1 MASLNSSSLI
11 HTVNT
16 TFMVGT
22 SGIQPNIINTCN
34 HIGLVV
40 QSDLGLRRY
49 AGTADNVTAFMD
61 LVRNVP
67 ANMKNDTLSFLCMDN
82 EGVYTAIAERCAM
95 TRYNLTQA
103 TKDILGNHPNLEP
116 YVILQNYTNTVGEQI
131 NVASPLNGKYGC
143 YGYATIDWLYPG
155 DKSNHTLVSS
165 RRMNS

>member
-1 MASLNSSSLI
+1 
-11 HTVNT
+11 
-16 TFMVGT
+16 
-22 SGIQPNIINTCN
+22 
-34 HIGLVV
+34 
-40 QSDLGLRRY
+40 
-49 AGTADNVTAFMD
+49 
-61 LVRNVP
+61 
-67 ANMKNDTLSFLCMDN
+67 
-82 EGVYTAIAERCAM
+82 M